1 MACGGADEG
10 SGTDLPQGGSPAA
23 SDGQQSSPYL
33 AADRPADTGGGEG
46 SREGEDTEVDET
58 GGVGVEEAGH
68 GAGSGQDHAAPSA
81 SSRMLLVGKDS
92 APPLPTNATTN
103 RTRDLL
109 TWRLKDQ
116 TRLKDL
122 TNKILASVKDQ
133 WRRSE
138 ESGILS
144 KHPHD
149 VSASRSQSEAGSQV
163 RRSTGSGQRAAT
175 MLVASCMCDAS

>member
-1 MACGGADEG
+1 MARGRADDG
-10 SGTDLPQGGSPAA
+10 SGTDLPGKGSAAA
-23 SDGQQSSPYL
+23 SDGQQSSPL
-33 AADRPADTGGGEG
+33 PAADPPEDTGGGEG
-46 SREGEDTEVDET
+46 NREVEGSVVDEP
-58 GGVGVEEAGH
+58 GGVSVEEDGH
-68 GAGSGQDHAAPSA
+68 EAESGYSNAAPSA
-81 SSRMLLVGKDS
+81 SSRMLLVGKDL
-92 APPLPTNATTN
+92 APPLAANATTN

-138 ESGILS
+138 QSGMLN

-149 VSASRSQSEAGSQV
+149 VSSSRSQSEAGSQV
-163 RRSTGSGQRAAT
+163 RSDTARAARP
-175 MLVASCMCDAS
+175 LNIYI